1 MSQAYTGVER
11 RGVAGHFSAG
21 IDITQNKY
29 EAHLPEPVRAVLHGE
44 PWMLRGGLAVVAVA
58 LCWSLRPFEL
68 RGMEAVG
75 AGLLLAAMILV
86 IEMRLRWATPRG
98 LLGGA
103 LGAVLGIFAAV
114 LVTAVV
120 SRIAG
125 PERTKSFFEG
135 GVLVAFAYLGAVL
148 GSLKATERGEKKEK
162 EESPIVA
169 ASVGAVASREA
180 GAAAATVVATAT
192 ATIPKLVD
200 TSVLIDGRI
209 ADICEAHFL
218 DGPLLVPEF
227 VLHELQLV
235 ADSGDALKR
244 QRGRRGLDV
253 LERIRKMGGIE
264 VRVLEHPAAPAG
276 DVDRKLIEVAREI
289 GAKIVTNDFNLNK
302 VARVQGLSVL
312 NVNQLAN
319 ALKPVVMAG
328 EPMRVL
334 ILREGKEANQ
344 GVAYLDDGTMVVVD
358 GARRFINKN
367 VDVTVTSVHQTAAGK
382 MIFGRVDEKG
392 MEAGAAA
399 GLARGAA
406 AGVVRGAE
414 NGGAHREMAEGEGQ
428 AS

>member
-1 MSQAYTGVER
+1 MSRAYTGAER
-11 RGVAGHFSAG
+11 RAVAAGFSAG
-21 IDITQNKY
+21 IANSQNRP
-29 EAHLPEPVRAVLHGE
+29 EAEIPEPVKAAMHAE
-44 PWMLRGGLAVVAVA
+44 PWMLRGGFAMVAVA
-58 LCWSLRPFEL
+58 LCWSLKPFGL
-68 RGMEAVG
+68 HGPEAVG
-75 AGLLLAAMILV
+75 AGLLLAAIIFA
-86 IEMRLRWATPRG
+86 IEMRLRWASRRG

-120 SRIAG
+120 SRIAE
-125 PERTKSFFEG
+125 PEQTKTFFET

-148 GSLKATERGEKKEK
+148 GSETAAEREVRRDEKGETDKYVAKAFSAVAHEREY
-162 EESPIVA
+162 VA
-169 ASVGAVASREA
+169 ARV
-180 GAAAATVVATAT
+180 
-192 ATIPKLVD
+192 PKLLD

-209 ADICEAHFL
+209 VDICEAHCV

-253 LERIRKMGGIE
+253 LDRIRKIPGLE
-264 VRVLEHPAAPAG
+264 VRVLEHPTAPVG
-276 DVDRKLIEVAREI
+276 DVDRKLVEVAREI

-358 GARRFINKN
+358 GARRYINKS
-367 VDVTVTSVHQTAAGK
+367 VDVVVTSVHQTAAGK
-382 MIFGRVDEKG
+382 MICGRVDEKG
-392 MEAGAAA
+392 TEPAA
-399 GLARGAA
+399 LARGAS
-406 AGVVRGAE
+406 AGAVRGTE
-414 NGGAHREMAEGEGQ
+414 NGGTRAEMVDGEGHL
-428 AS
+428 S

>member
-1 MSQAYTGVER
+1 MSRAYTGAER
-11 RGVAGHFSAG
+11 RAVAAGFSAG
-21 IDITQNKY
+21 IDISQNKS
-29 EAHLPEPVRAVLHGE
+29 EAEIPETVKAAIHAER
-44 PWMLRGGLAVVAVA
+44 WMLRGGLVLFAVT
-58 LCWSLRPFEL
+58 LCWSAKPFGL
-68 RGMEAVG
+68 HGTVAVG
-75 AGLLLAAMILV
+75 AGLLLAAIILAV
-86 IEMRLRWATPRG
+86 ELRLRWASRRG

-120 SRIAG
+120 SRLAE
-125 PERTKSFFEG
+125 PERTKSFFET

-148 GSLKATERGEKKEK
+148 GSEKAAEREVREGKED
-162 EESPIVA
+162 
-169 ASVGAVASREA
+169 A
-180 GAAAATVVATAT
+180 GAAIVSVPAAVARETRPVT
-192 ATIPKLVD
+192 GNFPKLLD

-209 ADICEAHFL
+209 AEVCEAQFV

-235 ADSGDALKR
+235 ADSGDPLKR

-253 LERIRKMGGIE
+253 LDRIRKVEGLE
-264 VRVLEHPAAPAG
+264 VRVLEYPTGPAG
-276 DVDRKLIEVAREI
+276 DVDRKLIDVARET

-302 VARVQGLSVL
+302 VARVHGLAVL

-358 GARRFINKN
+358 GARRYINKS
-367 VDVTVTSVHQTAAGK
+367 VDVVVTSVHQTAAGK

-392 MEAGAAA
+392 MEPAI
-399 GLARGAA
+399 ARGAA
-406 AGVVRGAE
+406 AGAARGGE
-414 NGGAHREMAEGEGQ
+414 NGGTRGESGEGERQLG
-428 AS
+428 

>member
-1 MSQAYTGVER
+1 MSRAHTGVER
-11 RGVAGHFSAG
+11 RGVSESFSAG
-21 IDITQNKY
+21 IDISQNRY
-29 EAHLPEPVRAVLHGE
+29 GAEIPEPVKAALHVE

-58 LCWSLRPFEL
+58 LCWSLKPFGL
-68 RGMEAVG
+68 YGVAAIG
-75 AGLLLAAMILV
+75 AGLLLAAIILL
-86 IEMRLRWATPRG
+86 IEMRLSRATPRG

-114 LVTAVV
+114 LVAAVV
-120 SRIAG
+120 SRIAE
-125 PERTKSFFEG
+125 PEQTKSFFES
-135 GVLVAFAYLGAVL
+135 GVLMAFAYLGAVL
-148 GSLKATERGEKKEK
+148 GSQKATEREVKSEKKE
-162 EESPIVA
+162 EQNAA
-169 ASVGAVASREA
+169 ASGSATVARD
-180 GAAAATVVATAT
+180 VVATA
-192 ATIPKLVD
+192 ANVPKLLD

-209 ADICEAHFL
+209 ADICDAQFL

-253 LERIRKMGGIE
+253 LDRIRKIPGLE
-264 VRVLEHPAAPAG
+264 VRVLEHPTAPVG
-276 DVDRKLIEVAREI
+276 DVDRKLVEVAREI

-302 VARVQGLSVL
+302 VARVQGLAVL

-358 GARRFINKN
+358 GARRYINKS
-367 VDVTVTSVHQTAAGK
+367 VDVVVTSVHQTAAGK

-392 MEAGAAA
+392 MESAA
-399 GLARGAA
+399 LARGAA
-406 AGVVRGAE
+406 AGAVRGTE
-414 NGGAHREMAEGEGQ
+414 NGVTRAEMVDGEGHL
-428 AS
+428 S

>member
-1 MSQAYTGVER
+1 MSRAYTGVER
-11 RGVAGHFSAG
+11 RGVAGHFSTG
-21 IDITQNKY
+21 IDITQDKY
-29 EAHLPEPVRAVLHGE
+29 EAHLPEPVKAALHVE
-44 PWMLRGGLAVVAVA
+44 PWMLRGGLAVVAAA
-58 LCWSLRPFEL
+58 LCWSLNPFGL
-68 RGMEAVG
+68 YGVTAIGM
-75 AGLLLAAMILV
+75 GLLLAAIILV

-103 LGAVLGIFAAV
+103 LGAVLGIFGAV

-120 SRIAG
+120 SRIAE
-125 PERTKSFFEG
+125 PERTKSFFES

-148 GSLKATERGEKKEK
+148 GSLKATERGGKKEGEAAVAAK
-162 EESPIVA
+162 GAEAPAREAVTAATTAAVA
-169 ASVGAVASREA
+169 ASS
-180 GAAAATVVATAT
+180 
-192 ATIPKLVD
+192 TIPKLVD

-209 ADICEAHFL
+209 ADICEAQFL

-264 VRVLEHPAAPAG
+264 VRVLEHPAAPVG

-358 GARRFINKN
+358 GARRFINKS
-367 VDVTVTSVHQTAAGK
+367 VEVIVTSVHQTAAGK
-382 MIFGRVDEKG
+382 MIFGKVDEKG
-392 MEAGAAA
+392 VDAAV

-414 NGGAHREMAEGEGQ
+414 NGGAHREIVDGEGQ

>member
-1 MSQAYTGVER
+1 
-11 RGVAGHFSAG
+11 
-21 IDITQNKY
+21 
-29 EAHLPEPVRAVLHGE
+29 
-44 PWMLRGGLAVVAVA
+44 MLRGGLAVVAVA
-58 LCWSLRPFEL
+58 LCWSLNPFGL
-68 RGMEAVG
+68 YGVEAVG
-75 AGLLLAAMILV
+75 VGLLLAAVILV
-86 IEMRLRWATPRG
+86 VEMRLRRATPRG

-120 SRIAG
+120 SRIAE

-135 GVLVAFAYLGAVL
+135 GVLVGLAYLGAVL
-148 GSLKATERGEKKEK
+148 GSLKASERPAKAEKEK
-162 EESPIVA
+162 NEDAETATVN
-169 ASVGAVASREA
+169 RA
-180 GAAAATVVATAT
+180 GAAAGREVETAAAVVGSTGVNS
-192 ATIPKLVD
+192 KLLD

-209 ADICEAHFL
+209 ADICEAQFV

-253 LERIRKMGGIE
+253 LERIQKIAGLE
-264 VRVLEHPAAPAG
+264 VRVLEHDGGPAA

-302 VARVQGLSVL
+302 VARVQGLAVL

-328 EPMRVL
+328 ETMRVL
-334 ILREGKEANQ
+334 ILREGKEASQ

-358 GARRFINKN
+358 GARRYINKS
-367 VDVTVTSVHQTAAGK
+367 VDAVVTSVHQTAAGK

-392 MEAGAAA
+392 VES

-406 AGVVRGAE
+406 AGAVRGGVE
-414 NGGAHREMAEGEGQ
+414 NSGGREMGEGESHPGL
-428 AS
+428 AGEIGPLKCV

>member
-1 MSQAYTGVER
+1 MSRAHAGVGR
-11 RGVAGHFSAG
+11 RGVSESFSAG
-21 IDITQNKY
+21 IDISQEKY
-29 EAHLPEPVRAVLHGE
+29 EAHMPEPVKAALHVE

-58 LCWSLRPFEL
+58 LCLSLKPFGL
-68 RGMEAVG
+68 YGLAAIG
-75 AGLLLAAMILV
+75 AGLFLAAIILL
-86 IEMRLRWATPRG
+86 IEMRLSRATPRG

-114 LVTAVV
+114 LVAAVV
-120 SRIAG
+120 SRIAE
-125 PERTKSFFEG
+125 PEQTKSFFES
-135 GVLVAFAYLGAVL
+135 GVLMAFAYLGAVL
-148 GSLKATERGEKKEK
+148 GSQKATEREVKSEKKE
-162 EESPIVA
+162 EQNAA
-169 ASVGAVASREA
+169 ASGSATVARD
-180 GAAAATVVATAT
+180 VVATA
-192 ATIPKLVD
+192 ANVPKLLD

-209 ADICEAHFL
+209 ADICDAQFL

-253 LERIRKMGGIE
+253 LDRIRKIPGLE
-264 VRVLEHPAAPAG
+264 VRVLEHPTAPVG
-276 DVDRKLIEVAREI
+276 DVDRKLVEVAREI

-302 VARVQGLSVL
+302 VARVQGLAVL

-358 GARRFINKN
+358 GARRYINKS
-367 VDVTVTSVHQTAAGK
+367 VDVVVTSVHQTAAGK

-392 MEAGAAA
+392 MESAA
-399 GLARGAA
+399 LARGAA
-406 AGVVRGAE
+406 AGAVRGTE
-414 NGGAHREMAEGEGQ
+414 NGGTRGEMVEGEGHL
-428 AS
+428 S

>member
-1 MSQAYTGVER
+1 M
-11 RGVAGHFSAG
+11 
-21 IDITQNKY
+21 
-29 EAHLPEPVRAVLHGE
+29 PEPVKAALNIE

-58 LCWSLRPFEL
+58 LCWSLRPFGL
-68 RGMEAVG
+68 YGLAAIG
-75 AGLLLAAMILV
+75 AGLLLAAIILV

-103 LGAVLGIFAAV
+103 LGAMLGIFAAV

-120 SRIAG
+120 SRTA
-125 PERTKSFFEG
+125 ETEQTKSFFES

-148 GSLKATERGEKKEK
+148 GSQKAREVKGEKKEDRSATAS
-162 EESPIVA
+162 SP
-169 ASVGAVASREA
+169 
-180 GAAAATVVATAT
+180 AAAARDVAATAT
-192 ATIPKLVD
+192 SVAKLLD

-235 ADSGDALKR
+235 ADSGDSLKR

-253 LERIRKMGGIE
+253 LDRIRKISGLE
-264 VRVLEHPAAPAG
+264 VRVLDHPTAPVG
-276 DVDRKLIEVAREI
+276 DVDRKLVEVAREI

-302 VARVQGLSVL
+302 VARVQGLAVL

-358 GARRFINKN
+358 GARRFINKS
-367 VDVTVTSVHQTAAGK
+367 VEVIVTSVHQTAAGK
-382 MIFGRVDEKG
+382 MIFGKVDEKG
-392 MEAGAAA
+392 VDAAV

-414 NGGAHREMAEGEGQ
+414 NGGAHREIVDGEGQ

>member
-1 MSQAYTGVER
+1 MSRAYTGAER
-11 RGVAGHFSAG
+11 RAVAAGFSAG
-21 IDITQNKY
+21 IAIPQNKP
-29 EAHLPEPVRAVLHGE
+29 EAVIPETVKAAIHAER
-44 PWMLRGGLAVVAVA
+44 WMLRGGFALVAVA
-58 LCWSLRPFEL
+58 LCWSLRPFGL
-68 RGMEAVG
+68 HGPEAVG
-75 AGLLLAAMILV
+75 AGLLLAAIIFV
-86 IEMRLRWATPRG
+86 VEMRLRWASRRG

-120 SRIAG
+120 SRLAE
-125 PERTKSFFEG
+125 PEQTKSFFET

-148 GSLKATERGEKKEK
+148 GSEKAAEREVREGKED
-162 EESPIVA
+162 
-169 ASVGAVASREA
+169 A
-180 GAAAATVVATAT
+180 GAAIVSVPAAVARETRPVT
-192 ATIPKLVD
+192 GNFPKLLD

-209 ADICEAHFL
+209 AEVCEAQFV

-235 ADSGDALKR
+235 ADSGDPLKR

-253 LERIRKMGGIE
+253 LDRIRKVEGLE
-264 VRVLEHPAAPAG
+264 VRVLEYPTGPAG
-276 DVDRKLIEVAREI
+276 DVDRKLIDVARET

-302 VARVQGLSVL
+302 VARVHGLAVL

-358 GARRFINKN
+358 GARRYINKS
-367 VDVTVTSVHQTAAGK
+367 VDVVVTSVHQTAAGK

-392 MEAGAAA
+392 MESAA
-399 GLARGAA
+399 LARGAA
-406 AGVVRGAE
+406 AGAVRGTE
-414 NGGAHREMAEGEGQ
+414 NGGTRAEMVDGEGPL
-428 AS
+428 S

>member
-1 MSQAYTGVER
+1 MSRAYTGAER
-11 RGVAGHFSAG
+11 RAVAAGLSAG
-21 IDITQNKY
+21 IDISQNKS
-29 EAHLPEPVRAVLHGE
+29 EAGIPKRVKAPMHAEA
-44 PWMLRGGLAVVAVA
+44 WMLRGGLAAVAVA
-58 LCWSLRPFEL
+58 LCWSFKPFGL
-68 RGMEAVG
+68 RGTEAVG
-75 AGLLLAAMILV
+75 AGLLLAAIILV

-120 SRIAG
+120 SRLAE
-125 PERTKSFFEG
+125 PEQTKSFFET

-148 GSLKATERGEKKEK
+148 GSDKAAEREVRQGEKAEPDTGT
-162 EESPIVA
+162 EN
-169 ASVGAVASREA
+169 ASVAVVREREP
-180 GAAAATVVATAT
+180 VVVSV
-192 ATIPKLVD
+192 PKLLD

-209 ADICEAHFL
+209 AEICEAQFV

-235 ADSGDALKR
+235 ADSGDPLKR

-253 LERIRKMGGIE
+253 LDRIRKIAGLE
-264 VRVLEHPAAPAG
+264 VRVLEYPTGPAG
-276 DVDRKLIEVAREI
+276 DVDHKLIDVAREMS
-289 GAKIVTNDFNLNK
+289 AKIVTNDFNLNK
-302 VARVQGLSVL
+302 VARVHGLAVL

-334 ILREGKEANQ
+334 ILREGKEPNQ

-358 GARRFINKN
+358 GARRYINKS
-367 VDVTVTSVHQTAAGK
+367 VDVVVTSVHQTAAGK

-392 MEAGAAA
+392 MEPAIARGVAAGA
-399 GLARGAA
+399 
-406 AGVVRGAE
+406 VRGGE
-414 NGGAHREMAEGEGQ
+414 NGGTRGETGEGERQ